1 MTNLQA
7 GSPRISARM
16 VRLVWLWFPIGAGA
30 ALALVLAF
38 LAFTLLWLPLQRD
51 SQRLQEA
58 EAMASR
64 LEEERLLARRLV
76 DQEEK
81 VAKQRQNLIR
91 VISGNGDISTF
102 LAKLD
107 QLARASGVQ
116 LDLFEPSLAPAPAAG
131 TKDSRA
137 AAAEQKPAKAAPDP
151 LEAEGLQSQ
160 AIVLAARADFPQ
172 LLAFMRQLEAL
183 NVLVVQSD
191 LELNL
196 EARPASG
203 SSERGA
209 VVKEP
214 VRLKMALKLY
224 SKSSQVKPATTAQTP
239 TPGSPT
245 PPN

>member
-7 GSPRISARM
+7 GSPRLSAQL
-16 VRLVWLWFPIGAGA
+16 VRRAWLWLPIGAGA
-30 ALALVLAF
+30 VLALALAS

-51 SQRLQEA
+51 SERLQEA
-58 EAMASR
+58 QSLASR
-64 LEEERLLARRLV
+64 LDEERLLARRLV
-76 DQEEK
+76 EQEET
-81 VAKQRQNLIR
+81 VARQRQNLIR

-107 QLARASGVQ
+107 QLAKASGVQ
-116 LDLFEPSLAPAPAAG
+116 LDLFEPTPAAG
-131 TKDSRA
+131 DA
-137 AAAEQKPAKAAPDP
+137 AAKQQGVAAAKPAKPASDP

-172 LLAFMRQLEAL
+172 LLAFLRQVEAL

-196 EARPASG
+196 EAQQASATKQD
-203 SSERGA
+203 GA
-209 VVKEP
+209 VAKEP

-224 SKSSQVKPATTAQTP
+224 SKSSQGKPANPPQPAAPAGT
-239 TPGSPT
+239 T